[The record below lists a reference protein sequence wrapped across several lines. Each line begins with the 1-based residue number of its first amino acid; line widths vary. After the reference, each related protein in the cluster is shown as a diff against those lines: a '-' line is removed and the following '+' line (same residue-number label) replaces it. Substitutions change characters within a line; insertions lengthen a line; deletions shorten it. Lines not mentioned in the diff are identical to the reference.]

1 MRWPPLVWVVFALS
15 ACGSSSG
22 SEVDAGNAALDAG
35 ALDAGAVDAGTVDAG
50 AFNAGALDAGA
61 VDASTST
68 STLAAGCVS
77 QFGRL
82 FTAAFGRLDGTLVA
96 VVAPAD
102 RQCTLFNNDHLVLE
116 IAAQGGVMRVV
127 VNILSDGR
135 NGTDTRLRYQALEH
149 EAIGP
154 PFAEGWHPGVAL
166 DYPSMLGAHSTNGFE
181 PTAMPELIE
190 AVERGLVLG
199 APISAY
205 ATSSGGARADSAHLV
220 HRNNPGQSQD
230 GALVVR
236 PTAAR
241 PTYLLFH
248 FDADI
253 F

>member
-1 MRWPPLVWVVFALS
+1 MRWPLVWVVFALS
-15 ACGSSSG
+15 ACGSSSSLEDDG
-22 SEVDAGNAALDAG
+22 GDAG
-35 ALDAGAVDAGTVDAG
+35 ALDVGALDVG
-50 AFNAGALDAGA
+50 ALDVGALDVEALDAG
-61 VDASTST
+61 TST

-102 RQCTLFNNDHLVLE
+102 RQCTLVNNDHLVLE
-116 IAAQGGVMRVV
+116 IAARGGVMRVV

-135 NGTDTRLRYQALEH
+135 NGTDTRLRFQALEH
-149 EAIGP
+149 EAVGP

-166 DYPSMLGAHSTNGFE
+166 DYPSMLDAHSTGGFV

-190 AVERGLVLG
+190 AVESGLVIG

-205 ATSSGGARADSAHLV
+205 ATSSGGSRADSAHLV

-248 FDADI
+248 FDGDV